1 MISSSLTPLPPFSDI
16 VETMELL
23 PDADERLSYLISLGR
38 NLPKL
43 TPGQKSEENF
53 VHGCQSSVWI
63 VCEATSAGLVQLRG
77 ESDAMIVNGLIA
89 ITLSLYAGRTAQ
101 EILVIDATTELGRLQ
116 LDHHISTGRRNGLA
130 QMIGRIR
137 LCATQALTATAP

>member
-1 MISSSLTPLPPFSDI
+1 MVATSPTPPPAFPEI

-38 NLPKL
+38 HLPRL
-43 TPGQKSEENF
+43 TQDEKSEENF

-63 VCEATSAGLVQLRG
+63 ICEAASTGVMQLRG

-89 ITLSLYAGRTAQ
+89 MTLSLYAGRTAQ
-101 EILVIDATTELGRLQ
+101 EIIDIDATAELGRLQ
-116 LDHHISTGRRNGLA
+116 LDHHISPGRRNGLA

-137 LCATQALTATAP
+137 QCATQSLTAL

>member
-1 MISSSLTPLPPFSDI
+1 MLPTPVPPFSEI

-38 NLPKL
+38 NLPRL
-43 TPGQKSEENF
+43 ADHEKSEENF

-63 VCEATSAGLVQLRG
+63 VCEPSPTGPVQLRG

-89 ITLSLYAGRTAQ
+89 MTLSLYSGRTAL
-101 EILVIDATTELGRLQ
+101 EIIGIDANAELGTLQ
-116 LDHHISTGRRNGLA
+116 LDHHISPGRRNGLA

-137 LCATQALTATAP
+137 QCATQVLTVA

>member
-1 MISSSLTPLPPFSDI
+1 MVSASPTPPPPFSEI

-38 NLPKL
+38 HLPRL
-43 TPGQKSEENF
+43 TQEEKSEDNF

-63 VCEATSAGLVQLRG
+63 ICETPKAGVMQLRG

-89 ITLSLYAGRTAQ
+89 MTLSLYSGRTAQ
-101 EILVIDATTELGRLQ
+101 EIIEIDATTELGRLQ
-116 LDHHISTGRRNGLA
+116 LDHHISPGRRNGLA

-137 LCATQALTATAP
+137 QCATRALTAL